1 MRKTWVPA
9 TTLLLIGIAA
19 PAASSD
25 YFLTIDGVAGDSSSE
40 AIYLKVHAAD
50 LDGDG
55 ATDEGI
61 VKLTCSGGVMDAL
74 LHTVKSPRDVATG
87 QSSGKRTHKP
97 MKIIKEWDAA
107 TPQLAAM
114 KPTYDVKKV
123 EGSGARSA
131 GGDPAW
137 SPIALSNADGLC
149 AEAARAVKTRS
160 NIQNN

>member
-1 MRKTWVPA
+1 MRMTWVPA
-9 TTLLLIGIAA
+9 AVLLLIGTAA
-19 PAASSD
+19 SAASSD
-25 YFLTIDGVAGDSSSE
+25 YLLTIDGVASDPSGV
-40 AIYLKVHAAD
+40 IYLKVHAAD

-55 ATDEGI
+55 APDEGI
-61 VKLTCSGGVMDAL
+61 VKLTCTGGAMDAA

-97 MKIIKEWDAA
+97 IKIIKEWDAA

-123 EGSGARSA
+123 EGSGARTA
-131 GGDPAW
+131 TGDPDWA
-137 SPIALSNADGLC
+137 PIGLGNADGLC

>member
-1 MRKTWVPA
+1 MRTTWILPA
-9 TTLLLIGIAA
+9 TLLLTGVAA

-61 VKLTCSGGVMDAL
+61 VKLTCTGGTMDAA

-87 QSSGKRTHKP
+87 QASCKRMHKP
-97 MKIIKEWDAA
+97 MTIVKEWGAA
-107 TPQLAAM
+107 TPQLVAM
-114 KPTYDVKKV
+114 KPTYDVKKI
-123 EGSGARSA
+123 EGSGARSSSSET
-131 GGDPAW
+131 AW
-137 SPIALSNADGLC
+137 TPVALSNADGLC
-149 AEAARAVKTRS
+149 AEAARAVTTRS
-160 NIQNN
+160 NIQHN